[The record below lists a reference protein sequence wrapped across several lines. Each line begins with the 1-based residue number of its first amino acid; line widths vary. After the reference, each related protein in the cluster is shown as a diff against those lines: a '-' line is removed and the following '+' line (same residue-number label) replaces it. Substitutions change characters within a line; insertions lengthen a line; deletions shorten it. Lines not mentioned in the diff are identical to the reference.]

1 MASKAQNDEIIDPNG
16 LDLFRLTM
24 MVITASICGGIF
36 SLAGDMAAGGANTG
50 AVIVSWGICFIGVFA
65 LMMVFNGLSQA
76 RPDLT
81 GGIYAYAAAG
91 FGDYIGFNS
100 AWGYWISACLSNVS
114 FALLLFSALGY
125 FFPAFGAGNN
135 LLSIICA
142 SVFLW
147 FLTALVLRGVK
158 EAAGINTIVT
168 LAKLVPLGLFVL
180 SIVLL
185 GKFNVDIFMDNFWGE
200 PAGPGFG
207 EQVVSTMIAL
217 VWVFTGI
224 EGAVVISGRAKYVRD
239 VGRSTA
245 LGFAAVFTLYLIISW
260 LSLGHYAARGDGTA
274 RNALQAGISRARN
287 RSWLALAIVNLGVI
301 LSLVGAMLG
310 YVIIASETP
319 FEAARQ
325 GSFPLA
331 FAKTNT
337 HDAPVVTILVS
348 SGITQLFLIVSY
360 VAASTY
366 QFFYS
371 CAVNTILVPYVCSAA
386 YYMVIGWKN
395 EYLDGPHAPSVGK
408 ARFFG
413 TLGFIYTL
421 FLVWSTGLQGVMIT
435 TILFAPAI
443 PVYMLGERGRG
454 KPVLPHLHD
463 KLIAAVVIVVAI
475 ISLYLHFAGHCADC
489 LGLRQASSL
498 GTPTE
503 ASRAGAVR

>member
-125 FFPAFGAGNN
+125 FFPAFGA
-135 LLSIICA
+135 
-142 SVFLW
+142 
-147 FLTALVLRGVK
+147 
-158 EAAGINTIVT
+158 

-245 LGFAAVFTLYLIISW
+245 LGFAAVFTLYLIISM
-260 LSLGHYAARGDGTA
+260 LSLGIMPREEMAQLATPSM
-274 RNALQAGISRARN
+274 AGILECAIGPVG
-287 RSWLALAIVNLGVI
+287 AAIVNLGVI

-331 FAKTNT
+331 FAKTNK
-337 HDAPVVTILVS
+337 HDAPVVTVLVS

-395 EYLDGPHAPSVGK
+395 EHLDGPHAPSVSK

-475 ISLYLHFAGHCADC
+475 ISLYLHFAGIA
-489 LGLRQASSL
+489 
-498 GTPTE
+498 PI
-503 ASRAGAVR
+503 V

>member
-1 MASKAQNDEIIDPNG
+1 MASKTSNDEIIDPNG

-135 LLSIICA
+135 LLSIVCA

-245 LGFAAVFTLYLIISW
+245 LGFAAVFVLYLIISM
-260 LSLGHYAARGDGTA
+260 LSLGIMPREEMA
-274 RNALQAGISRARN
+274 Q
-287 RSWLALAIVNLGVI
+287 LA
-301 LSLVGAMLG
+301 
-310 YVIIASETP
+310 TP
-319 FEAARQ
+319 PWREF
-325 GSFPLA
+325 
-331 FAKTNT
+331 
-337 HDAPVVTILVS
+337 S
-348 SGITQLFLIVSY
+348 SAQ
-360 VAASTY
+360 
-366 QFFYS
+366 
-371 CAVNTILVPYVCSAA
+371 
-386 YYMVIGWKN
+386 
-395 EYLDGPHAPSVGK
+395 SV
-408 ARFFG
+408 R
-413 TLGFIYTL
+413 L
-421 FLVWSTGLQGVMIT
+421 
-435 TILFAPAI
+435 
-443 PVYMLGERGRG
+443 
-454 KPVLPHLHD
+454 VLP
-463 KLIAAVVIVVAI
+463 
-475 ISLYLHFAGHCADC
+475 S
-489 LGLRQASSL
+489 
-498 GTPTE
+498 
-503 ASRAGAVR
+503 

>member
-245 LGFAAVFTLYLIISW
+245 LGFAAV
-260 LSLGHYAARGDGTA
+260 G
-274 RNALQAGISRARN
+274 
-287 RSWLALAIVNLGVI
+287 
-301 LSLVGAMLG
+301 
-310 YVIIASETP
+310 
-319 FEAARQ
+319 
-325 GSFPLA
+325 
-331 FAKTNT
+331 
-337 HDAPVVTILVS
+337 
-348 SGITQLFLIVSY
+348 
-360 VAASTY
+360 
-366 QFFYS
+366 
-371 CAVNTILVPYVCSAA
+371 
-386 YYMVIGWKN
+386 
-395 EYLDGPHAPSVGK
+395 
-408 ARFFG
+408 
-413 TLGFIYTL
+413 
-421 FLVWSTGLQGVMIT
+421 
-435 TILFAPAI
+435 
-443 PVYMLGERGRG
+443 
-454 KPVLPHLHD
+454 
-463 KLIAAVVIVVAI
+463 
-475 ISLYLHFAGHCADC
+475 
-489 LGLRQASSL
+489 
-498 GTPTE
+498 
-503 ASRAGAVR
+503 

>member
-1 MASKAQNDEIIDPNG
+1 MAQKTHAAAAHDEIIDPNG

-24 MVITASICGGIF
+24 MVVTASICGGIF
-36 SLAGDMAAGGANTG
+36 SLAGDMAAGGANSG

-91 FGDYIGFNS
+91 FGDYVGFNS

-114 FALLLFSALGY
+114 FAILLFGALGY
-125 FFPAFGAGNN
+125 FFPAFGVGNN
-135 LLSIICA
+135 VLSIICA

-147 FLTALVLRGVK
+147 FLTFLVSRGVK

-168 LAKLVPLGLFVL
+168 LAKLVPLGMFVL

-185 GKFNVDIFMDNFWGE
+185 GKFDVTIFMENFWGE
-200 PAGPGFG
+200 PGGPSFG

-224 EGAVVISGRAKYVRD
+224 EGAVVISGRAKYVKD
-239 VGRSTA
+239 VGRATA
-245 LGFAAVFTLYLIISW
+245 LGFTAVFVLYLCISL
-260 LSLGHYAARGDGTA
+260 LSLGVMPRAEMAELATPSM
-274 RNALQAGISRARN
+274 AGI
-287 RSWLALAIVNLGVI
+287 LEHAIGPIGASVVNLGVV

-325 GSFPLA
+325 GTFPFA
-331 FAKTNT
+331 FAKTNKAG
-337 HDAPVVTILVS
+337 APIVTVLVS
-348 SGITQLFLIVSY
+348 SGITQLFLILSVI
-360 VAASTY
+360 AESTY
-366 QFFYS
+366 QFFYT
-371 CAVNTILVPYVCSAA
+371 CAVNTILIPYVCSAA

-395 EYLDGPHAPSVGK
+395 EHLDGPRAPKVGT

-413 TLGFIYTL
+413 TLGFIYTI
-421 FLVWSTGLQGVMIT
+421 FLVWSTGLQGVMVT
-435 TILFAPAI
+435 TILFAPGI
-443 PVYMLGERGRG
+443 LVYALGEHGRN
-454 KPVLPHLHD
+454 KPVLPLMRD
-463 KLIAAVVIVVAI
+463 KVIALVAIVVAI
-475 ISLYLHFAGHCADC
+475 ISLYLHFSGIA
-489 LGLRQASSL
+489 
-498 GTPTE
+498 PI
-503 ASRAGAVR
+503 V

>member
-1 MASKAQNDEIIDPNG
+1 MASKAQNEEIIDPNG

-135 LLSIICA
+135 LLSIVCA

-245 LGFAAVFTLYLIISW
+245 LGFAAVFTLYLIISM
-260 LSLGHYAARGDGTA
+260 LSLGIMPREEMAQLATPSM
-274 RNALQAGISRARN
+274 AGILECAIGPVG
-287 RSWLALAIVNLGVI
+287 AAIVNLGVI

-331 FAKTNT
+331 FAKTNK

-386 YYMVIGWKN
+386 YYMVIGWKK
-395 EYLDGPHAPSVGK
+395 EHLDGPHAPSVGK

-443 PVYMLGERGRG
+443 PVYMLGE
-454 KPVLPHLHD
+454 
-463 KLIAAVVIVVAI
+463 
-475 ISLYLHFAGHCADC
+475 
-489 LGLRQASSL
+489 
-498 GTPTE
+498 
-503 ASRAGAVR
+503 